1 MAGRKPRISSGYFLS
16 RRCITVLPLG
26 HLLSSHKV
34 SHHNVDTASLVGT
47 EKKQKKQHSLLCKF
61 DSYQNWV
68 PNENNTFT
76 CASLFT
82 DHQKL
87 KWTTQSFITGDPQ
100 FSHLHSTAV
109 SICWVLLLVLAPSKY
124 QHMAAQSLNIGTRV
138 LLLLP
143 LSISLCQP
151 REGAVPSC
159 QCNLVTHD
167 WPLWHYARHALMVM
181 QLHVH
186 VHDLHVWPP
195 HACHEIVA
203 FWECNYYLHW
213 IRQVKPFRCFSKFFP
228 WRNKCHFDRDICIK
242 LKEIVMCHSFAAVF
256 SCSSYGLL
264 PTATAT
270 HLVLSWSN
278 TKTKSL
284 LQISTAYIKMAK
296 KWLNK

>member
-1 MAGRKPRISSGYFLS
+1 M
-16 RRCITVLPLG
+16 
-26 HLLSSHKV
+26 
-34 SHHNVDTASLVGT
+34 
-47 EKKQKKQHSLLCKF
+47 
-61 DSYQNWV
+61 
-68 PNENNTFT
+68 
-76 CASLFT
+76 
-82 DHQKL
+82 
-87 KWTTQSFITGDPQ
+87 
-100 FSHLHSTAV
+100 
-109 SICWVLLLVLAPSKY
+109 LAPSKY

-242 LKEIVMCHSFAAVF
+242 LKEIVMCHSFAAVWVRCF
-256 SCSSYGLL
+256 FVFFLWTASYSDSDAPCPEL
-264 PTATAT
+264 
-270 HLVLSWSN
+270 
-278 TKTKSL
+278 
-284 LQISTAYIKMAK
+284 IKYE
-296 KWLNK
+296 NKIFIAN